1 VAKIKMKYKLTKEAW
16 KSIGKQAG
24 WMKSAQFQRYDYV
37 GLGTTPNDEECAQV
51 GFDNYNQ
58 IARIEAS
65 AYVNQLK
72 RLFPNIPAGV
82 EFVLNSNPHD
92 FGSYYNLAIKFSE
105 NDEEAV
111 NYAFNVENNMPANW
125 DEQAK
130 LELQQQGYF
139 ELLKPASQLPPP
151 KGGGLNSDIQRK
163 S

>member
-1 VAKIKMKYKLTKEAW
+1 MKYKLTKEAW
-16 KSIGKQAG
+16 KSIGKQG
-24 WMKSAQFQRYDYV
+24 NWIKVAQFQRYDYV
-37 GLGTTPNDEECAQV
+37 ELGTTPNDEECAQV
-51 GFDNYNQ
+51 GSDNYNQ

-82 EFVLNSNPHD
+82 EFVLNSKPHD
-92 FGSYYNLAIKFSE
+92 FGSYYDIAIKFLE
-105 NDEEAV
+105 DNEEAV

-139 ELLKPASQLPPP
+139 ELLKPANEIEN
-151 KGGGLNSDIQRK
+151 KGDVI
-163 S
+163 